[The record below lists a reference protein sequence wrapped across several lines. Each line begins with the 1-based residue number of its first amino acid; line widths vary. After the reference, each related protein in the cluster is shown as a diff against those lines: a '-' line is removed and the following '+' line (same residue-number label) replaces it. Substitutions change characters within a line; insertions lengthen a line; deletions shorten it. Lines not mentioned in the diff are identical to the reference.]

1 MSTQTEPPLSQG
13 VIEEVEPESKKREL
27 LPYALLAPATVL
39 ILLVLGYPI
48 FRMITL
54 SLQEAKLRNVTKGDT
69 PWNGVANY
77 QAIFTDPVFW
87 QVVLRTLGFTVVCV
101 IATMVLGM
109 LMTLLLNRLGNK
121 MRLLVTVGLLL
132 AWATPV
138 VTATQIW
145 QWIFDTQYGL
155 VNWFLTSIGL
165 DQFRNYSWLASPL
178 SLLTVA
184 AVVVVWGALP
194 FVVLTLYAGLT
205 QVPAELYESAEV
217 DGASAWQRFRLITL
231 PLLGPI
237 ITILAALST
246 IWDFRVFTQV
256 YILQKSGGI
265 TAETNTLGIYAYR
278 TSFSGNNF
286 GQGAAISVVMVLLLA
301 GLSVWYV
308 RRMVKEVEGS

>member
-1 MSTQTEPPLSQG
+1 MSTAKAPPLSEG
-13 VIEEVEPESKKREL
+13 PIEEVEVNEKKRDL
-27 LPYALLAPATVL
+27 LPYALLVPATVL

-54 SLQEAKLRNVTKGDT
+54 SFQEAKLRNITKGNT
-69 PWNGVANY
+69 PWNGVSNY
-77 QAIFTDPVFW
+77 TAIFSDPVFW
-87 QVVLRTLGFTVVCV
+87 QVVIRTLIFTVVCV
-101 IATMVLGM
+101 VATVVLGI
-109 LMTLLLNRLGNK
+109 LLTLLVNRLGNK

-155 VNWFLTSIGL
+155 VNWALTSIGL
-165 DQFRNYSWLASPL
+165 DQFKNYSWLASPL

-205 QVPAELYESAEV
+205 QIPAELYESAEV
-217 DGASAWQRFRLITL
+217 DGASAWMRFRAITL
-231 PLLGPI
+231 PLLAPI
-237 ITILAALST
+237 LTILAALST

-256 YILQKSGGI
+256 YILQKSGGV
-265 TAETNTLGIYAYR
+265 TSETNTLGIYSYR

-286 GQGAAISVVMVLLLA
+286 GQGAAISVVMVVLLA

-308 RRMVKEVEGS
+308 RRMVKEVEGA